1 MKSQYNPDGLDME
14 KANKWRILNRSMAAI
29 RIRIV

>member
-14 KANKWRILNRSMAAI
+14 KANKILNSRKAAI